1 MDETTKLIQDI
12 LKADS
17 EKLIRMAN
25 EINSDISHFL
35 QGEDL
40 PRSKGLVRDLQRN
53 AFNSVNEGSQ

>member
-25 EINSDISHFL
+25 EINNDISHF